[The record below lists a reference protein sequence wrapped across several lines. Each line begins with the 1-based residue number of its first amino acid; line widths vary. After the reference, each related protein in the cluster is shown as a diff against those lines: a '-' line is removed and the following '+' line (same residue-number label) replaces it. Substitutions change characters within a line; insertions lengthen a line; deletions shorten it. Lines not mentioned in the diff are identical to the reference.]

1 MRVPIKFSCA
11 PFRILKYFNAEI
23 SSVVILLNC
32 IYRTQFL
39 CHLQEALAVVAAVA
53 AAVVAAVKVPGNVN
67 GRQKRRF
74 SRHGKTTK
82 TRRIEIHQW
91 RRLRV
96 TKIHSEKFSFEENSF
111 TKTSDVR
118 EESRQLKITTVRANW
133 FGVVDS
139 ARFAPLRPIRDDR
152 VRAERRRI
160 KMQIV

>member
-11 PFRILKYFNAEI
+11 PFRILKYFNVEI

-39 CHLQEALAVVAAVA
+39 CHLQEAL
-53 AAVVAAVKVPGNVN
+53 AVVAAVKVPGNVN